1 VRALLAL
8 AVLASILAACGGSGD
23 EKVLASTKATA
34 LHTIDAKALPR
45 LQVTHAASGT
55 APGFVF
61 LAQKGGDH
69 DGGPVIVDNQG
80 RVRWYHEIEHP
91 VESTDFR
98 TQTYR
103 GKPVLTWWEGTI
115 SKAGV
120 GFGHYVVYDSS
131 YRQIAS
137 IDAGRGLDGDL
148 HEFQLTPRGTAL
160 VSIYDEVPADLGSVG
175 GPKDGWAYDSVV
187 QEIDI
192 ATKRVVF
199 EWHSIGHVP
208 LGESMQANRE
218 PARNASNKRPFDY
231 FHVNSV
237 ADAPNGD
244 ILVSARN
251 ASALYLIAR
260 DGHIVWRLGGKK
272 SDFGPPAAVKFAF
285 QHHARLHGGNLLT
298 LFDNGAIPKV
308 EPFSRAVE
316 LKLDVARKKATIA
329 KAFVHPQKL
338 SSPFEGNF
346 ELLPDGGAFV
356 GWGGIR
362 RVTEF
367 TPGGAVR
374 FEMKLPY
381 GDTYRGF
388 RLPWEGHPV
397 TKPAAA
403 VDGNTLY
410 ASWNGSTD
418 VASWQVLAGDDADEL
433 EKVGSAPW
441 RGLETSIAL
450 TTDKKVVAV
459 RALDADGDELA
470 ESAPVTR

>member
-1 VRALLAL
+1 V
-8 AVLASILAACGGSGD
+8 LAACGGKSKD
-23 EKVLASTKATA
+23 AALASSNAAA
-34 LHTIDAKALPR
+34 LHTIDAKALPH
-45 LQVTHAASGT
+45 LQVTHAANGT
-55 APGFVF
+55 QPGLVF
-61 LAQKGGDH
+61 IAQKGAGH
-69 DGGPVIVDNQG
+69 DGGPVIADDLG
-80 RVRWYHEIEHP
+80 RIRWYHEIGHP

-98 TQTYR
+98 AQTYR
-103 GKPVLTWWEGTI
+103 GKPVLTWWEGRI

-120 GFGHYVVYDSS
+120 GTGHYVVYDSS
-131 YRQIAS
+131 YRQIAQV
-137 IDAGRGLDGDL
+137 DAGHGLDGDL

-160 VSIYDEVPADLGSVG
+160 VSVYHEVPADLSAVG

-208 LGESMQANRE
+208 LTESVQANRE
-218 PARNASNKRPFDY
+218 PARHASKKRPFDY
-231 FHVNSV
+231 FHVNSI
-237 ADAPNGD
+237 ADAPGGN

-251 ASALYLIAR
+251 TSALYLLAR

-285 QHHARLHGGNLLT
+285 QHHARLHDGNLLT
-298 LFDNGAIPKV
+298 IFDNGAIPKV

-316 LKLDVARKKATIA
+316 LKLDVAGRKATIA
-329 KAFVHPQKL
+329 KVFVHPQKL
-338 SSPFEGNF
+338 SSPFEGDF

-356 GWGGIR
+356 GWGGVR

-367 TPGGAVR
+367 APDGTVR
-374 FEMKLPY
+374 FELKLPY

-388 RLPWEGHPV
+388 RLPWEGRPA

-403 VDGNTLY
+403 VDGATLY
-410 ASWNGSTD
+410 TSWNGSTK
-418 VASWQVLAGDDADEL
+418 VASWQVLAGDDADHL
-433 EKVGSAPW
+433 SRVGSAPW

-459 RALDADGDELA
+459 RALDADGNELA
-470 ESAPVTR
+470 ESDPVTRSS